1 MKIGIVAKSYR
12 TDFAPNL
19 KEILQWLRDHDC
31 QILVEK
37 GVVQEFGLQ
46 EVIGVERQN
55 LPDSADVIVVFGG
68 DGTLLSVAKMIQGRS
83 ARILGVNLGSLGFLT
98 EVTLDDLYPALECV
112 LKGEYSIDRR
122 RMLRI
127 DVPGEAGSAKTYHAF
142 NDAVISNQGA
152 LARIICVETF
162 VNEEFIARFLAD
174 GIIISTPT
182 GSTAYS
188 LSAGGPILYP
198 TLDATLI
205 TPICPH
211 TLTNR
216 PLVIPAEGDIRVVIK
231 SGQDVML
238 TLDGQEGLP
247 LKEEDEVHCT
257 RSEHQI
263 ELIQPGGKNFFD
275 VLREKLKWGER

>member
-12 TDFAPNL
+12 TDFAPSL

-31 QILVEK
+31 QIVVEK
-37 GVVQEFGLQ
+37 EVMQEFGLQ
-46 EVIGVERQN
+46 EVTGVDRQN

-68 DGTLLSVAKMIQGRS
+68 DGTLLSVAKMIQSRP

-98 EVTLDDLYPALECV
+98 EVTLDELYPALESV
-112 LKGEYSIDRR
+112 LKGEYSVDRR
-122 RMLRI
+122 RMLKI
-127 DVPGEAGSAKTYHAF
+127 DVPGEAGSTSTYHAF

-198 TLDATLI
+198 TLDAILI

-216 PLVIPAEGDIRVVIK
+216 PLVIPAEGDVRVVIK

-263 ELIQPGGKNFFD
+263 ELIKPGGKSFFD

>member
-12 TDFAPNL
+12 TDFAPSL
-19 KEILQWLRDHDC
+19 KEILQWLRDRDC
-31 QILVEK
+31 QIVVEK
-37 GVVQEFGLQ
+37 EVVQEFGLQ
-46 EVIGVERQN
+46 DVTGVDRQN

-68 DGTLLSVAKMIQGRS
+68 DGTLLSVAKVIQSRP

-98 EVTLDDLYPALECV
+98 EVTLDELYPALECV

-122 RMLRI
+122 PMLRI
-127 DVPGEAGSAKTYHAF
+127 DVPGKAGSASTYHAF

-152 LARIICVETF
+152 LARIIGVETF

-198 TLDATLI
+198 TLDAILI

-216 PLVIPAEGDIRVVIK
+216 PLVIPAEGDVRVVIK

-263 ELIQPGGKNFFD
+263 ELIKPGGKSFFD